1 LGHIIIVFGHFFEG
15 RREDIRTNRHG
26 KCGAGG
32 GEITTPYDFLAC
44 VACANRCHGHVTS
57 WTCRFFRIRWV
68 ARMYLSV
75 PLNFRD

>member
-1 LGHIIIVFGHFFEG
+1 MW

-44 VACANRCHGHVTS
+44 GLRESVS
-57 WTCRFFRIRWV
+57 WPGDK
-68 ARMYLSV
+68 LDV
-75 PLNFRD
+75 PLFPKGGTNASVGASEFLGLVVQPAPCCSPYDFG